1 MSKYKDLLIISLTVC
16 FIIAVFFGVNKTTFL
31 EVENKRLKDSAS
43 VSKTKA
49 EMYLRMYENLK
60 QKDGVLIKRK
70 DSLLKQKAIIKT
82 KYVEKIKLVSKYSVS
97 DMQCYF
103 NERTGKSCDTR
114 QYSVSKNNHATN

>member
-16 FIIAVFFGVNKTTFL
+16 FIIAVFFDVNKTTSL

-43 VSKTKA
+43 VSKTRA

-60 QKDGVLIKRK
+60 QRDGVLIKRK

>member
-16 FIIAVFFGVNKTTFL
+16 FIISVFFGVNKTTSL

-43 VSKTKA
+43 VSKTRA

-60 QKDGVLIKRK
+60 QRDGVLIKRK

-114 QYSVSKNNHATN
+114 QHSVSKNNHATN